1 MHPDVYASVSGGGPA
16 ITYLAGAASSL
27 AARARVLGWAG
38 ASAGALVAACKAFA
52 VADETIV
59 RILVEVLSTG
69 RVLNPG
75 LGNIPR
81 GGIFDLDTV
90 GAIVDAN
97 IGKGARLGD
106 ASVPL
111 VVCVTDLDRAR
122 PVYLGKATTPRVKV
136 REALI
141 ASSSFMCGVTP
152 AATIPSLGTELS
164 PDVRLWGDGGLT
176 DNTVDGVWDGLRDPR
191 VALRLARHD
200 GDTQPHER
208 IRDGDVPKILAA
220 LPRALMWGASTWK
233 SRRMDGLDVEVDG
246 VNDWS
251 FKKTETRILGEWAD
265 GYDSTSDTML
275 EWLRKRKDAEKMA
288 THDR

>member
-1 MHPDVYASVSGGGPA
+1 MNDLDVYASVSGGGPA

-27 AARARVLGWAG
+27 SARCKVLGWSG
-38 ASAGALVAACKAFA
+38 ASAGSLVAACKAFGI
-52 VADETIV
+52 ADEAVV

-69 RVLNPG
+69 KVLNPG
-75 LGNIPR
+75 IGNIPR
-81 GGIFDLDTV
+81 AGIFDLEMI
-90 GAIVDAN
+90 GAVVDAN

-106 ASVPL
+106 AHVPL

-122 PVYLGKATTPRVKV
+122 PVYLGKMTTPKVRV

-164 PDVRLWGDGGLT
+164 PDIRLWGDGGLT
-176 DNTVDGVWDGLRDPR
+176 DNTVDGIWDAHRDPR

-200 GDTQPHER
+200 VDTHPSER
-208 IRDGDVPKILAA
+208 IRDGDLPKILAA

-233 SRRMDGLDVEVDG
+233 SRRMDGLDVDVDG

-251 FKKTETRILGEWAD
+251 FRKTETRILGEWAD
-265 GYDSTSDTML
+265 GYDSAAAQIA
-275 EWLRKRKDAEKMA
+275 EWLRRKKNAEKMA
-288 THDR
+288 L